1 MESWKL
7 IQANP
12 IKDDEK
18 KSISFFLISFVFF
31 MIQSLTSI
39 GELVVFCL
47 GYQWNHITQIFKIS
61 AAFQLQPLEFSD
73 QLRGKNRQWGHKVIA
88 TTIIQI
94 TMNQS

>member
-18 KSISFFLISFVFF
+18 KAFLSFLFHLFFF

>member
-18 KSISFFLISFVFF
+18 KSISFFLISFFFFF

-47 GYQWNHITQIFKIS
+47 GYQ
-61 AAFQLQPLEFSD
+61 
-73 QLRGKNRQWGHKVIA
+73 
-88 TTIIQI
+88 
-94 TMNQS
+94 